1 MSKANVLASLATDV
15 NELSSLA
22 DQISE
27 IEGAIEQAN
36 TNFHAIQSL
45 PEIPEI
51 PEIPP
56 PVLSFRNKI
65 INGNFAIWQRGT
77 TSISPHSGY
86 QTADRWYLGAN
97 IGNSRNNDSPAEFQY
112 SLDVNGSVA
121 DSNGYALLFHRI
133 ESKNIISSIG
143 KKLTL
148 SAYVRNIGTSTA
160 NVSAE
165 IYYPNST
172 DNWAAQTLV
181 GGLTTQAITN
191 EWSRIVFPSFDVPAD
206 ANKGLEVRIFRY
218 DASNSQQWRITG
230 VQLEEGEVATPFE
243 HRPLGLELSL
253 CKRYYQKSCDYHVS
267 VENIRTTDPNWT
279 RGVQSFQPLGGGYG
293 TQKDIRFSV
302 QMRSTPTIY
311 IYSPGTGAARV
322 WNNSLSAD
330 LGYTHVYG
338 VGNESF
344 YISAGGDNSA
354 DGTHCHFHWNAE
366 DEL

>member
-1 MSKANVLASLATDV
+1 MSKANVLASLATDA
-15 NELSSLA
+15 NELTSLVN
-22 DQISE
+22 QITE

-45 PEIPEI
+45 PEM

-65 INGNFAIWQRGT
+65 INGNFAIWQRRT

-243 HRPLGLELSL
+243 HRPYGVELSL
-253 CKRYYQKSCDYHVS
+253 CQRYFSQTWGKWYGVTQAAGFFEGCAITWPVEMRTAPTTTVS
-267 VENIRTTDPNWT
+267 DFYTGDPTNFTDISKVGLT
-279 RGVQSFQPLGGGYG
+279 DV
-293 TQKDIRFSV
+293 
-302 QMRSTPTIY
+302 RSTGAWFWA
-311 IYSPGTGAARV
+311 SPAK
-322 WNNSLSAD
+322 
-330 LGYTHVYG
+330 
-338 VGNESF
+338 VGGNVF
-344 YISAGGDNSA
+344 VRAK
-354 DGTHCHFHWNAE
+354 CQAE
-366 DEL
+366 AEL